1 MKKLSIFFVLFSVAA
16 ILMTGC
22 APKAEETVVTETIAQ
37 PNYLIAEGRLMP
49 ANYLDI
55 SFSVPGQV
63 IEVLVKEGDSVEVGQ
78 VIAKLD
84 VPYEAMVAFSQNQL
98 EVQNAQIA
106 VDELK
111 KNAEFNLAQ
120 SKLDVFKAQSLLDE
134 AQEDY
139 DADDSEENQLKLDLA
154 LKTLELSQEK
164 LATLNE
170 GNGIDPAR
178 LKAAE
183 TRVTTSMT
191 AMLTAQ
197 NFIDNH
203 ELKSNVAGTVA
214 KINIQ
219 PGDRIN
225 AGMVVMTLADFGNW
239 KIETDNLTEINV
251 VNVQF
256 GQKVEVVLD
265 AMPEKTFEGEVTQI
279 DMVFEEKRGD
289 TTYAATIELNQ
300 TNPLMRWGMTAA
312 VQFLP

>member
-84 VPYEAMVAFSQNQL
+84 VP
-98 EVQNAQIA
+98 NAQIA

-170 GNGIDPAR
+170 GNGIDPACSPHKI
-178 LKAAE
+178 LS
-183 TRVTTSMT
+183 TITS
-191 AMLTAQ
+191 
-197 NFIDNH
+197 
-203 ELKSNVAGTVA
+203 
-214 KINIQ
+214 
-219 PGDRIN
+219 
-225 AGMVVMTLADFGNW
+225 
-239 KIETDNLTEINV
+239 
-251 VNVQF
+251 
-256 GQKVEVVLD
+256 
-265 AMPEKTFEGEVTQI
+265 
-279 DMVFEEKRGD
+279 
-289 TTYAATIELNQ
+289 
-300 TNPLMRWGMTAA
+300 
-312 VQFLP
+312 